1 MHLDARGLDVDHVV
15 PLAYAWSRGADAW
28 SEAAREA
35 SADDPANLIPTEARV
50 NHSKDLR
57 GPLAWLPP
65 DESAHYDYVLRFT
78 RVAQAHGLHLPSEE
92 TSRIGALEAQVCR
105 RTK

>member
-1 MHLDARGLDVDHVV
+1 MV

-50 NHSKDLR
+50 NRSKGSR
-57 GPLAWLPP
+57 GPLAWLLP

-78 RVAQAHGLHLPSEE
+78 RVAQAHGLDLPSEE
-92 TSRIGALEAQVCR
+92 TSRIEVLEAQACR
-105 RTK
+105 RTR